1 VPCGIGD
8 HLEMQLRSALG
19 VQGAATLAINDQT
32 PPQSILRKDAA
43 MCRFTIRDV
52 LWLTVVVGLTL
63 SWWIDSRRIETAVVK
78 LESDRRDLQAEF
90 DDKLWIVNEMQIK
103 AKKELDRATRLS
115 SAPTSPSP
123 LSPKSTPN

>member
-1 VPCGIGD
+1 
-8 HLEMQLRSALG
+8 MF
-19 VQGAATLAINDQT
+19 
-32 PPQSILRKDAA
+32 
-43 MCRFTIRDV
+43 RFTIRDV